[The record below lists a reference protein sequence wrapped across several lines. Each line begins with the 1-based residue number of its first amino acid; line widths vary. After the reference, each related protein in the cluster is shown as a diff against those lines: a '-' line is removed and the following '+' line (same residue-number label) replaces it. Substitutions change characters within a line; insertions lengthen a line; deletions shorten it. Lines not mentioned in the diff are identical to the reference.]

1 MSSTAIIRNLG
12 QVDYA
17 ETYATMRRFTD
28 DRDAQTVDE
37 LWFLE
42 HPPVYTLGTNTD
54 TAHLLEIDNTPVVQ
68 TDRGGQVT
76 WHGPGQAIVYVL
88 VDIKRANLGVRELVG
103 RLEQAI
109 IATLAAFGIAASG
122 RDGAPGVYV
131 DGAKIASLGLRIRKY
146 SSYHGIA
153 VNVCNS
159 LEPFKGIN
167 PCGYE
172 GQAVTRT
179 CDLGGP
185 ADVAELSERL
195 LQELL
200 KQLDLTARS
209 D

>member
-12 QVDYA
+12 LVDYA

-28 DRDAQTVDE
+28 ERDAQTVDE

-54 TAHLLEIDNTPVVQ
+54 MAHLLETDSTPVVQ

-88 VDIKRANLGVRELVG
+88 VDIKRARLGVRELVG

-172 GQAVTRT
+172 GQAVPRT

-200 KQLDLTARS
+200 KQLELTAS
-209 D
+209 ND

>member
-12 QVDYA
+12 LVEYA

-28 DRDAQTVDE
+28 ERDAQTVDE

-54 TAHLLEIDNTPVVQ
+54 RAHLLETDSTPVVQ

-88 VDIKRANLGVRELVG
+88 VDIKRARLGVRELVG

-200 KQLDLTARS
+200 KQLELTAS
-209 D
+209 ND

>member
-12 QVDYA
+12 LVDYA

-28 DRDAQTVDE
+28 ERDAQTVDE

-54 TAHLLEIDNTPVVQ
+54 MAHLLETDSTPVVQ

-88 VDIKRANLGVRELVG
+88 VDIKRARLGVRELVG

-200 KQLDLTARS
+200 KQLELTAS
-209 D
+209 NN

>member
-28 DRDAQTVDE
+28 ERDAQTIDE

-54 TAHLLEIDNTPVVQ
+54 TAHLLEIGNTPVVQ

-88 VDIKRANLGVRELVG
+88 IDIKRAHLGVRELVG

-200 KQLDLTARS
+200 KQLDLTAGS

>member
-12 QVDYA
+12 LVDYA

-28 DRDAQTVDE
+28 ERDAQSVDE

-54 TAHLLEIDNTPVVQ
+54 MAHLLETDSTPVVQ

-88 VDIKRANLGVRELVG
+88 IDIKRARLGVRELVG
-103 RLEQAI
+103 RLEQAV
-109 IATLAAFGIAASG
+109 IATLAAFEIAASG

-159 LEPFKGIN
+159 LEPFNGIN

-185 ADVAELSERL
+185 ANVAELSERL

>member
-28 DRDAQTVDE
+28 EREAQTVDE

-54 TAHLLEIDNTPVVQ
+54 TAHLLEIGNTPVVQ

-88 VDIKRANLGVRELVG
+88 IDIKRAHLGVRELVG

-159 LEPFKGIN
+159 LEPFNGIN

-185 ADVAELSERL
+185 ADVTELSERL

>member
-12 QVDYA
+12 LVDYA

-28 DRDAQTVDE
+28 ERDAQTVDE

-54 TAHLLEIDNTPVVQ
+54 MAHLLETDNTPVVQ

-88 VDIKRANLGVRELVG
+88 IDIKRARLGVRELVG

-185 ADVAELSERL
+185 ADVTELSERL

>member
-12 QVDYA
+12 RVDYA

-28 DRDAQTVDE
+28 ERDAQTVDE

-54 TAHLLEIDNTPVVQ
+54 TSHLLEIDNTPVVQ

-88 VDIKRANLGVRELVG
+88 IDIKRARLGVRELVG

-159 LEPFKGIN
+159 LAPFKGIN

-172 GQAVTRT
+172 GLAVTRT

-185 ADVAELSERL
+185 TDVAELSECL

>member
-12 QVDYA
+12 LVDYA

-28 DRDAQTVDE
+28 ERAAQTVDE

-54 TAHLLEIDNTPVVQ
+54 MAHLLETDNTRVVQ

-88 VDIKRANLGVRELVG
+88 IDIKRARLGIRELVG

-200 KQLDLTARS
+200 KQLELTARS

>member
-12 QVDYA
+12 LVDYA

-28 DRDAQTVDE
+28 ERDAQTFDE

-54 TAHLLEIDNTPVVQ
+54 MAHLLETDNTPVVQ

-88 VDIKRANLGVRELVG
+88 IDIKRARLGVRELVG

-172 GQAVTRT
+172 GQAITRT

-200 KQLDLTARS
+200 KQLELTARS
-209 D
+209 N

>member
-28 DRDAQTVDE
+28 EREAQTVDE

-54 TAHLLEIDNTPVVQ
+54 TSHLLEVDNTPVVQ

-88 VDIKRANLGVRELVG
+88 IDIKRARLGVRELVC

-159 LEPFKGIN
+159 LEPFNGIN

>member
-12 QVDYA
+12 LVDYA

-28 DRDAQTVDE
+28 ERDAHTEDE

-54 TAHLLEIDNTPVVQ
+54 AAHLLKTDNTPVVQ

-88 VDIKRANLGVRELVG
+88 IDIKRARLGVRELVG

-172 GQAVTRT
+172 GLAVTRT

-200 KQLDLTARS
+200 KQLDLTARN

>member
-12 QVDYA
+12 LVDYA
-17 ETYATMRRFTD
+17 EAYANMRRFTD
-28 DRDAQTVDE
+28 ERAAQTVDE

-54 TAHLLEIDNTPVVQ
+54 AAHLLETDNTPVVQ

-88 VDIKRANLGVRELVG
+88 IDIKRARLGVRELVG

-172 GQAVTRT
+172 GLAVTRT

-200 KQLDLTARS
+200 KQLDLTARN

>member
-12 QVDYA
+12 LVDYA

-28 DRDAQTVDE
+28 ERDAQTVDE

-54 TAHLLEIDNTPVVQ
+54 MAHLLETDNTPVVQ

-88 VDIKRANLGVRELVG
+88 VDIKRARLGVRELVG

-200 KQLDLTARS
+200 KQLELTAS
-209 D
+209 ND

>member
-12 QVDYA
+12 LVDYA

-28 DRDAQTVDE
+28 ERDAQTVDE

-54 TAHLLEIDNTPVVQ
+54 MAHLLETDSTPVVQ

-88 VDIKRANLGVRELVG
+88 IDIKRARLGVRELVG

-200 KQLDLTARS
+200 KQLELTAS
-209 D
+209 ND